1 MTTTELLNGFLART
15 KSDPDAPALRTR
27 KGVVSYGELAAL
39 AGHAQAELT
48 TLPPG
53 PVAVLAK
60 KSPEAIA
67 LVLACLAAGRPVL
80 LPPIDLGEVALRE
93 LCERAGCAQV
103 LAADAGQAEEHPD
116 LVTRVIAGNGVG
128 GGTGNGA
135 AGGAGTP
142 AEGGAGGGPPLPQPA
157 PVTAAHTAFILTTS
171 GSTGTPKLVP
181 LSTGAVSAFTRWAGD
196 AFGLGPG
203 EVVLNYA
210 PLNFDLC
217 LLDIWAT
224 LRHGGCVAL
233 VDPAVAANPRHVGDF
248 FAACDVTVV
257 QGVPM
262 LYQLLAEGAFPA
274 VRHVIVT
281 GDHAPASVRATL
293 PDRFPNAR
301 YYNVYGCTETNDSFW
316 YEFDAAEAT
325 APDPLPIGEPL
336 PGVVASLEPPS
347 DPERMD
353 AAELLVRTPFQTTGY
368 LTAGPGTSN
377 GRFVAGAD
385 GHTWFRTGDLVRRDP
400 GGRLFLVGRDDF
412 QLKVRGVR
420 VNPEQIERVLLEH
433 DDVVEAV
440 VVPDGEGGDVRLT
453 AFVRRTRTSGLSGL
467 RLRAHCATRLPR
479 AAIPSA
485 IRLVEHPFPRTST
498 GKVDRKRIAA

>member
-1 MTTTELLNGFLART
+1 MTSDLLSGFIART
-15 KSDPDAPALRTR
+15 KTDPAAPALLTRT
-27 KGVVSYGELAAL
+27 GTVSYGELAAL

-48 TLPPG
+48 TLSPG
-53 PVAVLAK
+53 PVAVLAQ
-60 KSPEAIA
+60 KSPQAIA
-67 LVLACLAAGRPVL
+67 LVLGCLAAGRPVL
-80 LPPIDLGEVALRE
+80 LPPVDLGPVALRE

-103 LAADAGQAEEHPD
+103 LATDAEHAAEHPD
-116 LVTRVIAGNGVG
+116 LVTRVIAGGSD
-128 GGTGNGA
+128 
-135 AGGAGTP
+135 
-142 AEGGAGGGPPLPQPA
+142 GPPLPQPA
-157 PVTAAHTAFILTTS
+157 PVTATHTAFVLTTS

-181 LSTGAVSAFTRWAGD
+181 LSSGAVTRFTDWAGD

-233 VDPAVAANPRHVGDF
+233 VDPAVAANPRHVRDF
-248 FAACDVTVV
+248 FAASRVTVV

-262 LYQLLAEGAFPA
+262 LYQLLGEGVFPR

-281 GDHAPASVRATL
+281 GDHAPAPVRATL
-293 PDRFPNAR
+293 PERFPKAR

-316 YEFDAAEAT
+316 HEFDAAEAA
-325 APDPLPIGEPL
+325 APGPLPIGEPL
-336 PGVVASLEPPS
+336 PGVVAVFEHSSGPQ
-347 DPERMD
+347 RAG

-368 LTAGPGTSN
+368 LSADPGTSAA
-377 GRFVAGAD
+377 RFVTGAD
-385 GHTWFRTGDLVRRDP
+385 GRAYFRTGDLVRRDP
-400 GGRLFLVGRDDF
+400 DGRLFLVGRDDF

-420 VNPEQIERVLLEH
+420 VNPEQVERVLLEH

-440 VVPDGEGGDVRLT
+440 VVPARDGGEVRLT
-453 AFVRRTRTSGLSGL
+453 AFVRKAHSSGLSGL

-485 IRLVEHPFPRTST
+485 IRLVEHPLPRTST

>member
-1 MTTTELLNGFLART
+1 MTTSEPLHGFLART
-15 KSDPDAPALRTR
+15 ASDPAAPALRTR
-27 KGVVSYGELAAL
+27 TGTVSYGELAAL

-67 LVLACLAAGRPVL
+67 LVLGCLAAGRPVL
-80 LPPIDLGEVALRE
+80 LPPIDLGPVALRE

-103 LAADAGQAEEHPD
+103 LATDAEQAGEHPD
-116 LVTRVIAGNGVG
+116 LVTRIITRGE
-128 GGTGNGA
+128 T
-135 AGGAGTP
+135 
-142 AEGGAGGGPPLPQPA
+142 GGPPLPQPA
-157 PVTAAHTAFILTTS
+157 PVTDAHTAFILTTS

-181 LSTGAVSAFTRWAGD
+181 LSTGAVTRFTGWAGD

-248 FAACDVTVV
+248 FADSRVTVV

-262 LYQLLAEGAFPA
+262 LYQLLAEGAFPG

-293 PDRFPNAR
+293 PRRFPNAR
-301 YYNVYGCTETNDSFW
+301 FHNVYGCTETNDSFW
-316 YEFDAAEAT
+316 YEFDAAEAA
-325 APDPLPIGEPL
+325 APGPLPIGEPL
-336 PGVVASLEPPS
+336 PGVVAVFEPDRS
-347 DPERMD
+347 ADPQR
-353 AAELLVRTPFQTTGY
+353 AGAVELLVRTPFQTSGY
-368 LTAGPGTSN
+368 LTRDPGTPS
-377 GRFVAGAD
+377 GRFVTGAD
-385 GHTWFRTGDLVRRDP
+385 GHSYFRTGDLVRRDP
-400 GGRLFLVGRDDF
+400 DGRLFLVGRDDF

-440 VVPDGEGGDVRLT
+440 VVPAGDGAELRLT
-453 AFVRRTRTSGLSGL
+453 AFVRGARPSGLSGL

>member
-15 KSDPDAPALRTR
+15 KSDPAAPALRTR

-80 LPPIDLGEVALRE
+80 LPPIDLGAVALRE

-103 LAADAGQAEEHPD
+103 LATDPEQAAEHPG
-116 LVTRVIAGNGVG
+116 LVTRVIAGADG
-128 GGTGNGA
+128 
-135 AGGAGTP
+135 P
-142 AEGGAGGGPPLPQPA
+142 ALPQPA

-181 LSTGAVSAFTRWAGD
+181 LSAGAVSGFTGWAGD

-262 LYQLLAEGAFPA
+262 LYQLLAEGAFPG

-316 YEFDAAEAT
+316 YEFDAAEAA
-325 APDPLPIGEPL
+325 APGPLPIGEPL
-336 PGVVASLEPPS
+336 PGVVAVLERPS
-347 DPERMD
+347 DPERAD

-368 LTAGPGTSN
+368 LTAEPGASN
-377 GRFVAGAD
+377 GRFVTGAD
-385 GHTWFRTGDLVRRDP
+385 GHAYFRTGDLVRRDP

-440 VVPDGEGGDVRLT
+440 VVPDGEGADVRLT